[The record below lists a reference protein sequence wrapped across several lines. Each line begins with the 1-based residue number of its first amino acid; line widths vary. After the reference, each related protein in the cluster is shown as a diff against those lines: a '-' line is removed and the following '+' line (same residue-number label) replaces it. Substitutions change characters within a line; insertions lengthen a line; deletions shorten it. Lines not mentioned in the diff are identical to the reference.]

1 MNDELKKF
9 LYLVAA
15 FLAFYYMPV
24 DSPRLQAAAIE
35 SLAMLHE
42 YAREHVLL
50 CLVPAFFIAGAIS
63 VFVSQQ
69 AVMRYLM
76 HQAPQ

>member
-9 LYLVAA
+9 LYLAAA
-15 FLAFYYMPV
+15 FLTFYFMPV

-42 YAREHVLL
+42 
-50 CLVPAFFIAGAIS
+50 
-63 VFVSQQ
+63 
-69 AVMRYLM
+69 
-76 HQAPQ
+76 